1 MGHRGRPVVPE
12 KEALVA
18 SVRKAAFGAVFQHV
32 AINASR
38 PACLGTQAMG
48 HGSAR

>member
-12 KEALVA
+12 KAVLVA

-32 AINASR
+32 TLNASGYGGVGAR
-38 PACLGTQAMG
+38 AMG